1 MEPTENNVTETTTQ
15 VEQPVTET
23 TEVVE
28 TSPVAEPVSV
38 QTPEPIESKPEF
50 VCTEAARPVEPI
62 KQVPKKES
70 FLKKHKALIGGIT
83 AGALT
88 LAVLGAV
95 FIPRLQNI
103 SIPDPNSGKNIETNS
118 NKNLLISVL
127 KLESGSKM
135 PTYDMFFSEEV
146 AEKYEIRYFLKDQ
159 QLTLDDVSIVDN
171 EVRYLKGTDTY
182 KIELVSENETL
193 TTSLEVID
201 TQKPAVVLKTI
212 NVNFAEE
219 YNPKDFV
226 NQYDDNSREYAFT
239 VKLKDESQK
248 SFNKSGQHSVMI
260 EVCDTSDN
268 CTDQRATVI
277 VGDKSN
283 ALLGTKEKEI
293 IIKTEEMK
301 YGLKKVTYVNVT
313 YNIYKDG
320 STEEL
325 RRGSEEVRVDQSGFN
340 GTPKT
345 MKEEMEA
352 NFNSYAS
359 SRTTILNKTNEY
371 RKEKGVPAL
380 VLDEELSKIATLRA
394 MEIAYSGVMSHTRPN
409 KEEWITIVTDYTGK
423 EQEARMAENVA
434 GEYDTDVE
442 VVTEWHNS
450 KSHNSIMMEQ
460 NFKKVGIGKYSFNG
474 KTYWVQHFSE

>member
-62 KQVPKKES
+62 KQVPKKDS
-70 FLKKHKALIGGIT
+70 FFKKHKALIGGIT

-95 FIPRLQNI
+95 FIPRLQNL

-146 AEKYEIRYFLKDQ
+146 AENYEIRYFLKDQ

-239 VKLKDESQK
+239 VKNHLIR
-248 SFNKSGQHSVMI
+248 V
-260 EVCDTSDN
+260 
-268 CTDQRATVI
+268 
-277 VGDKSN
+277 
-283 ALLGTKEKEI
+283 
-293 IIKTEEMK
+293 
-301 YGLKKVTYVNVT
+301 VN
-313 YNIYKDG
+313 I
-320 STEEL
+320 
-325 RRGSEEVRVDQSGFN
+325 Q
-340 GTPKT
+340 
-345 MKEEMEA
+345 
-352 NFNSYAS
+352 
-359 SRTTILNKTNEY
+359 
-371 RKEKGVPAL
+371 
-380 VLDEELSKIATLRA
+380 
-394 MEIAYSGVMSHTRPN
+394 
-409 KEEWITIVTDYTGK
+409 
-423 EQEARMAENVA
+423 
-434 GEYDTDVE
+434 
-442 VVTEWHNS
+442 
-450 KSHNSIMMEQ
+450 
-460 NFKKVGIGKYSFNG
+460 
-474 KTYWVQHFSE
+474 

>member
-15 VEQPVTET
+15 VEQPVTEA

-28 TSPVAEPVSV
+28 SSPVAEPVSV

-70 FLKKHKALIGGIT
+70 FFKKHKALIGGIT

-95 FIPRLQNI
+95 FIPRLQYL

-146 AEKYEIRYFLKDQ
+146 AENYEIRYFLKDQ

-283 ALLGTKEKEI
+283 SLLGTKEKEI

-301 YGLKKVTYVNVT
+301 YGLKKVTNVNVT

-325 RRGSEEVRVDQSGFN
+325 RRGR
-340 GTPKT
+340 
-345 MKEEMEA
+345 
-352 NFNSYAS
+352 
-359 SRTTILNKTNEY
+359 
-371 RKEKGVPAL
+371 
-380 VLDEELSKIATLRA
+380 
-394 MEIAYSGVMSHTRPN
+394 
-409 KEEWITIVTDYTGK
+409 
-423 EQEARMAENVA
+423 
-434 GEYDTDVE
+434 
-442 VVTEWHNS
+442 
-450 KSHNSIMMEQ
+450 
-460 NFKKVGIGKYSFNG
+460 
-474 KTYWVQHFSE
+474 